1 MLYPQNP
8 TRYGTIIKFLLF
20 RFFLALTARAPLR
33 VLHGLA
39 GPLGRLLLL
48 IPNRAAKTTVLNLQ
62 TCFPELEP
70 RVIRDLARTSMRNSL
85 CSLFEMGRAWLWP
98 MPKMIEMIRESKGV
112 EAFRQAVSE
121 GKGTILLA
129 PHLGNWEIFGI
140 SMCYELPAR
149 FMYLPPRRPA
159 LDRLLR
165 QSRARGGLRLAA
177 AGKTGV
183 SKLLRTLNSG
193 ELIGIL
199 PDQVPADRSGVF
211 APFFGQDA
219 YTMTLACKLA
229 QRPDVRV
236 FCGYAARLPEG
247 AGFRVDMQEFDLR
260 RDSLDE
266 SVAAMNRAIEG
277 MVRECP
283 EQYQWEY
290 KRFRRQPDGSEFYR
304 A

>member
-1 MLYPQNP
+1 MFFRL
-8 TRYGTIIKFLLF
+8 FLGLG
-20 RFFLALTARAPLR
+20 ALLPLPL
-33 VLHGLA
+33 LHGLA
-39 GPLGRLLLL
+39 RPLGSLLLWL
-48 IPNRAAKTTVLNLQ
+48 PNRAARTTLRNVR
-62 TCFPELEP
+62 TCFPELDAES
-70 RVIRDLARTSMRNSL
+70 IRKLARQSLQNSL
-85 CSLFEMGRAWLWP
+85 CALFEMGRAWLWP
-98 MPKMIEMIRESKGV
+98 MPKTIEMIRESEGV

-159 LDRLLR
+159 LDLLLR

-183 SKLLRTLNSG
+183 AKLLRTLNSG

-247 AGFRVDMQEFDLR
+247 AGFRVNMQELGLR

-290 KRFRRQPDGSEFYR
+290 KRFRRQPDGSEFYQ